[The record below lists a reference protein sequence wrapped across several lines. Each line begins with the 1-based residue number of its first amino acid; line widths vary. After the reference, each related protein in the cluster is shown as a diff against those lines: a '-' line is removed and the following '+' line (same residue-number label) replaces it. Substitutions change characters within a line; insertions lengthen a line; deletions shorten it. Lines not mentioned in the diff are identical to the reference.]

1 MRTTTAISSIPPSD
15 GVPGKAVGSVFHSLT
30 HLERT
35 SAQIQLLLAIAEGAR
50 AFLGE
55 NKSVTDGFEIDK
67 ESKEAARTTAIHAFA
82 QLDNI
87 VDDQIRWG
95 REDTDTE
102 KDARELLQAE
112 TERVRANAKL
122 MQRMSQPFIFLQAQ
136 LHRTHTG
143 KILASTPSGGVHAFG
158 DTADE
163 AVKNFNRAFE
173 EATHLP
179 VIPPSEA
186 PLPRKSSKPKNEKS
200 KRRTN

>member
-15 GVPGKAVGSVFHSLT
+15 GLPGKAVGSVYHSLT

-35 SAQIQLLLAIAEGAR
+35 SAQIQLLLSIAEGAR
-50 AFLGE
+50 NYLGE

-67 ESKEAARTTAIHAFA
+67 DSKEAARNTAVHAFA

-87 VDDQIRWG
+87 IDDQARWG

-112 TERVRANAKL
+112 TERVRANARL
-122 MQRMSQPFIFLQAQ
+122 ANRMSQPFIFLQAQ

-143 KILASTPSGGVHAFG
+143 KILATTQAGGVHAFG
-158 DTADE
+158 DTAEE
-163 AVKNFNRAFE
+163 AVTNFNRAFV

-179 VIPPSEA
+179 VIPQTQA
-186 PLPRKSSKPKNEKS
+186 PLPRKPRKS
-200 KRRTN
+200 KK